1 MASPSFVFLHKTAVI
16 LKEFPLYSL
25 AGGLAGLAETHL
37 ILTHNER
44 RTTHK
49 EPAFVTQYLLIV
61 GRDDG
66 FNLTRKTISCFHV
79 RVKTKCLKRKYELQH

>member
-16 LKEFPLYSL
+16 LKEFALYSL
-25 AGGLAGLAETHL
+25 ARGLAGLAETHL

-44 RTTHK
+44 TRHK
-49 EPAFVTQYLLIV
+49 ELVFVVQYLLIV

-66 FNLTRKTISCFHV
+66 FSLT
-79 RVKTKCLKRKYELQH
+79 LLY